1 MERGEK
7 QGYSLR
13 DISNLTA
20 QISEGAEI
28 SPLLARMLGS
38 RGISTADQARHFLY
52 GDLSSLP
59 SPSLLLD
66 LDLAVERIVRAIV
79 AGEKGM
85 VMADFDCDG
94 IVAAAIVTHTRYTG
108 RGVEKR
114 KRIEHYVWTHQQ

>member
-1 MERGEK
+1 MDRAEK

-13 DISNLTA
+13 DISNLTTC
-20 QISEGAEI
+20 ISEEA
-28 SPLLARMLGS
+28 
-38 RGISTADQARHFLY
+38 GISLFWPEWL
-52 GDLSSLP
+52 DLGASLLRTRRAFSSMGISSL
-59 SPSLLLD
+59 PSLLLD

-79 AGEKGM
+79 GGEKGI